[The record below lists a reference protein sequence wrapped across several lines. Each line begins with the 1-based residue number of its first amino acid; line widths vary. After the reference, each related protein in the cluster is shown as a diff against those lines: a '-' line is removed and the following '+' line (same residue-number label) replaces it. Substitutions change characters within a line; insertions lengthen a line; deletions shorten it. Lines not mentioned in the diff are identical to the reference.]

1 MMNFRN
7 IVEIPFRTAEDFPE
21 RVSHK
26 TRIGNS
32 YIDKTYSQLCRDI
45 RALGAAFYELGMKKD
60 DHVSFFVCNRYEWIL
75 CDFTIML
82 LSAVSVPRGSDTTVK
97 EQHFIYSHS
106 DSSYLIVEN
115 IAQLKDLSQS
125 FTQED
130 WQNCRKIV
138 VVDEGELNGLDDAIG
153 EKVSFLEKLLER
165 GRSLLEEGPDRT
177 EEFIERIEEDQT
189 VTIVYTSGTTG
200 NPKGVMLNH
209 RNFLQ
214 QVFANTERLQVDR
227 NAQETTVVMLPSWHV
242 FEMAFEYVGIYLG
255 LLFVYSSPLRFAAD
269 LSRFK
274 PHLIISVPRVWES
287 VYQKIIKAIGEMS
300 PLKKMIIFSLIKHNQ
315 RYIYSSLYLKGSYIS
330 YRKRSPFRRLLSS
343 AKHRFR
349 RLVNAPHHRAA
360 EKLFKA
366 FRDKVGGRL
375 RVAVCGAGSLPLYL
389 DELFN
394 SIGIPIVNAYGM
406 TETSP
411 GILSREIHR
420 NTYGS
425 TGIPFANT
433 EIKLLKEDGTVPK
446 VGEKGILYA
455 RGPQVMQGYYKNPVA
470 TDAVLDKEGWM
481 NTGDIAVQSEN
492 GEYVI
497 VGRFKDTIVLSGG
510 ENVEPE
516 NIESKMKESSYIDHA
531 VVLGQDRKQLTAL
544 VAMNEDELMSLA
556 ARLKIREGDYLVSDE
571 QAIENPHILDHM
583 KKEID
588 RLISREQG
596 FKTFEKISDILLVRN
611 SFSIGKELTQS
622 LKVKRKYVEDKYKSL
637 IHKLH
642 LDVGKK
648 RKK

>member
-1 MMNFRN
+1 MLNFRN
-7 IVEIPFRTAEDFPE
+7 IVEIPFRAAEDFPD
-21 RVSHK
+21 RISHK

-32 YIDKTYSQLCRDI
+32 FIDKTYFQLGRDI
-45 RALGAAFYELGMKKD
+45 RALGAAFADLGIARG
-60 DHVSFFVCNRYEWIL
+60 DHISFFVCNRYEWIVSN
-75 CDFTIML
+75 FSVML
-82 LSAVSVPRGSDTTVK
+82 LSAVTVPRGSDTTVR
-97 EQHFIYSHS
+97 EQHFIYHHS
-106 DSSYLIVEN
+106 DSTSLIVEN
-115 IAQLKDLSQS
+115 VAQLKELTAVFSG
-125 FTQED
+125 ED
-130 WQNCRKIV
+130 RSRCRNFIV
-138 VVDEGELNGLDDAIG
+138 VDDGDVKELDEDLRGR
-153 EKVSFLEKLLER
+153 VTFLEALLEK
-165 GRSLLEEGPDRT
+165 GRAIIESGEDRT
-177 EEFIERIEEDQT
+177 DEWLGQIDGEET

-227 NAQETTVVMLPSWHV
+227 DNQETTVIMLPSWHV

-255 LLFVYSSPLRFAAD
+255 LMFVYSSPMRFASD

-274 PHLIISVPRVWES
+274 PHLIISVPRIWES
-287 VYQKIIKAIGEMS
+287 IYQKIIKAIGEMS
-300 PLKKMIIFSLIKHNQ
+300 LLKKLIIFSLIKHNQ
-315 RYIYSSLYLKGSYIS
+315 RYLYSSLYLEGAYIS
-330 YRKRSPFRRLLSS
+330 FRKRTLFRHFFS
-343 AKHRFR
+343 AGKHRFR
-349 RLVNAPHHRAA
+349 KFIYTPHHLAA
-360 EKLFKA
+360 EKLFSS
-366 FRDKVGGRL
+366 FREKVGGRL

-406 TETSP
+406 TETAP

-420 NTYGS
+420 NTFGS

-433 EIKLLKEDGTVPK
+433 EIKLVREDGSIPNI
-446 VGEKGILYA
+446 GEKGILYA
-455 RGPQVMQGYYKNPVA
+455 RGPQVMQGYYKNPSA
-470 TDAVLDKEGWM
+470 TEAVLDEEGWM

-516 NIESKMKESSYIDHA
+516 NIESKMQESAYIDHA

-544 VAMNEDELMSLA
+544 VAMNEEELMNLA
-556 ARLKIREGDYLVSDE
+556 ARLKLREGDFLVSDE
-571 QAIENPHILDHM
+571 EAIENPHILDHV

-588 RLISREQG
+588 RLISKEQG
-596 FKTFEKISDILLVRN
+596 FKAFEKISKILLVRN
-611 SFSIGKELTQS
+611 SFTIGRELTQS
-622 LKVKRKYVEDKYKSL
+622 LKVKRKYVEEKYQNL

-642 LDVGKK
+642 LDVSRK

>member
-1 MMNFRN
+1 MLNFRN
-7 IVEIPFRTAEDFPE
+7 IVEIPFRTAEDFPD

-32 YIDKTYSQLCRDI
+32 FIDKTYFQLSRDI
-45 RALGAAFYELGMKKD
+45 RALGTAFAELGIGEG
-60 DHVSFFVCNRYEWIL
+60 DHVSFFVCNRYEWIV
-75 CDFTIML
+75 CNFSVML
-82 LSAVSVPRGSDTTVK
+82 LSAVTVPRGSDTTVK
-97 EQHFIYSHS
+97 EQHFIYQHS
-106 DSSYLIVEN
+106 DSTFLIVEN
-115 IAQLKDLSQS
+115 ISQLNELTAV
-125 FTQED
+125 FTDED
-130 WQNCRKIV
+130 RDRCRNFIV
-138 VVDEGELNGLDDAIG
+138 VDDGDPNEVDESLRSKIR
-153 EKVSFLEKLLER
+153 FLEPLLEK
-165 GRSLLEEGPDRT
+165 GRALLEKGDDRT
-177 EEFIERIEEDQT
+177 EEWLDQIDQERT

-214 QVFANTERLQVDR
+214 QVIANTERLQVDR
-227 NAQETTVVMLPSWHV
+227 DNQETTVIMLPSWHV
-242 FEMAFEYVGIYLG
+242 FEMAFEYVGLYLG
-255 LLFVYSSPLRFAAD
+255 LMFVYSSPMRFASD

-274 PHLIISVPRVWES
+274 PHLIISVPRIWES
-287 VYQKIIKAIGEMS
+287 IYQKIIKAIGEMS
-300 PLKKMIIFSLIKHNQ
+300 GLKKLIIFSLIKHNQ
-315 RYIYSSLYLKGSYIS
+315 RYIYSSLYLEGAYIS
-330 YRKRSPFRRLLSS
+330 YKKRTDLRRFLSSGKHKFRRWINTPQHL
-343 AKHRFR
+343 
-349 RLVNAPHHRAA
+349 AA
-360 EKLFKA
+360 EKLFKS

-406 TETSP
+406 TETAP
-411 GILSREIHR
+411 GLLSREIHR

-433 EIKLLKEDGTVPK
+433 EIKLLKEDGSVPE

-455 RGPQVMQGYYKNPVA
+455 RGPQVMQGYYKNPAA
-470 TDAVLDKEGWM
+470 TEAVLDSEGWM

-516 NIESKMKESSYIDHA
+516 NIESKMKESAYIDHA

-544 VAMNEDELMSLA
+544 VAMNEEELMNLA
-556 ARLKIREGDYLVSDE
+556 ARLKLREGDYLVSDE
-571 QAIENPHILDHM
+571 QAIENPHILDHV

-588 RLISREQG
+588 RLISKEQG
-596 FKTFEKISDILLVRN
+596 FKAFEKISKVLLVRN
-611 SFSIGKELTQS
+611 SFTIGRELTQS
-622 LKVKRKYVEDKYKSL
+622 LKVKRKYVEEKYQNL

-642 LDVGKK
+642 IDVGRK